1 METRKPEVVRA
12 AAGET
17 ISRREFGAVT
27 ASGFAASLSRR
38 PVHRSLGEGGSLG
51 EGRFQSSSVTIGVQS
66 YSFRDRSLADAIAGM
81 QKVGLRSCE
90 LWQNHVEPLKIP
102 REDLRRWRATVSLDH
117 FHRIRD
123 QFAKASI
130 ALSAYNISIKDD
142 FSDQE
147 IERAFDM
154 TSALGA
160 PLITSSSNLK
170 TVDRIVPVAERRK
183 ILVGMHNHSRID
195 PNEFATTQN
204 FIDAMAKSRYVATN
218 LDIGHFTAT
227 NEDAVAFL
235 KQHHARIVTLHLK
248 DRKRDQ
254 GPNLEFGAGDS
265 PIAEV
270 LKLVSAN
277 RWPIPMNI
285 EYEYKGGDSVDEV
298 GKCLAYCRRVLG
310 L

>member
-1 METRKPEVVRA
+1 METGKPAVVRA
-12 AAGET
+12 ATGQAIT
-17 ISRREFGAVT
+17 RREFAGVT
-27 ASGFAASLSRR
+27 AGGFAASLSSGQ
-38 PVHRSLGEGGSLG
+38 P
-51 EGRFQSSSVTIGVQS
+51 SSVTIGVQS

-81 QKVGLRSCE
+81 QKLGLRSCE
-90 LWQNHVEPLKIP
+90 LWQNHVEPRGMS
-102 REDLRRWRATVSLDH
+102 REELRRWRETVPLDP
-117 FHRIRD
+117 FHKVRE

-142 FSDQE
+142 FSDTE
-147 IERAFDM
+147 IERAFEM
-154 TSALGA
+154 TAALGA
-160 PLITSSSNLK
+160 PLITSSSNIA
-170 TVDRIVPVAERRK
+170 TVSRIAPVAERRTV
-183 ILVGMHNHSRID
+183 LVGMHNHSRID
-195 PNEFATTQN
+195 PNEFAT
-204 FIDAMAKSRYVATN
+204 AKSLADALQKNRFIAAN
-218 LDIGHFTAT
+218 LDVGHFTAT

-254 GPNLEFGAGDS
+254 GPNLEFGAGDA

-285 EYEYKGGDSVDEV
+285 EYEYQGGDAVDEV
-298 GKCLAYCRRVLG
+298 GKCLAYCRRVLN